1 MISVPRV
8 IYWMNIEFVKQ
19 GELRQEVL
27 EHVSVEGHRALA
39 FFRKKH
45 PGVPG
50 MTLKVI
56 SDIYLSQQDPTF
68 DSLVY

>member
-1 MISVPRV
+1 MLSIFMKYMFDV
-8 IYWMNIEFVKQ
+8 Q

-39 FFRKKH
+39 YFRKKH

-50 MTLKVI
+50 MTLKV
-56 SDIYLSQQDPTF
+56 SSAAWGPCF
-68 DSLVY
+68 